1 MQLRFLALFAALIF
15 PFLAI
20 AGLPKKGDPSAQDE
34 TRRDSCLAV
43 AHYDAQ
49 TAFVPLPDYDV
60 HFYTQVID
68 SLVMLDTIP
77 VSLVNQLNVYRNLTK
92 RTRADLA
99 HVIDSIFESPQV
111 PQSVVNA
118 VNLYLTSM
126 ETAWAAPSGFY
137 AHVPLSGSPYPAD
150 AFYGHWNTHT
160 PHPMRNN
167 LAQLDSSI
175 TLRLVDEAQ
184 DCGFEVPFKGVLTSH
199 FGWRWGRSHNGT
211 DIDLEVWDPVVSAFP
226 GVVRVARN
234 YKGYGRVVVVRHYN
248 GLETL
253 YAHLHRFKVKSGDE
267 VDAGQVIGLGGSSG
281 NSTGSHLHFEVRFQG
296 VPINPASMINFRKGS
311 LKQEVIQLER
321 DGAVLAVVR
330 PEDKGHPDLVYEVKK
345 GDYLYKIAHEYGVSV
360 EELCIS
366 NGLRKNQ
373 PLRVGQK
380 LRLRS

>member
-1 MQLRFLALFAALIF
+1 MRLHTLALVTALIF
-15 PFLAI
+15 PFLAT
-20 AGLPKKGDPSAQDE
+20 AGLPKKEHTQAAE
-34 TRRDSCLAV
+34 EVRRDSCYAV
-43 AHYDAQ
+43 SHFD
-49 TAFVPLPDYDV
+49 TDVVFLPRPEYDV
-60 HFYTQVID
+60 YFYTEAID

-77 VSLVNQLNVYRNLTK
+77 VSLVNQLNVYRNLTQCN
-92 RTRADLA
+92 RADLVQ
-99 HVIDSIFESPQV
+99 VIDSIFESPQV

-118 VNLYLTSM
+118 INIYLTAM
-126 ETAWAAPSGFY
+126 EEAWAAPRGFY
-137 AHVPLSGSPYPAD
+137 SHVPMSGSPYPAD

-167 LAQLDSSI
+167 LAQLDTAI
-175 TLRLVDEAQ
+175 TLLLVDEEQ

-253 YAHLHRFKVKSGDE
+253 YAHLHRFKVKTGDE

-296 VPINPASMINFRKGS
+296 VPINPASIINFRKGT

-321 DGAVLAVVR
+321 DGSVLAVVR
-330 PEDKGHPDLVYEVKK
+330 HEKKEDNPVVYEVKK
-345 GDYLYKIAHEYGVSV
+345 GDYLYKIAHEHGVSV

-366 NGLRKNQ
+366 NGLRKSQ

-380 LRLRS
+380 LRLSS